1 MTDAP
6 IAEIIHPGGHAPTG
20 WKQQA
25 LAEWLPANGIN
36 PNVVSAD
43 APILVVPIPLP
54 PSGNEGPWMIRVIVF
69 EQYYVGEIGAKETNM
84 ITGRAV
90 TFQRTVPLRF
100 PFPTDPTTGGE
111 DHGQAD
117 LQAAQQAPEEQV
129 RDARQE
135 GVPDPGQGPRE
146 SSAIP
151 GQAARDE
158 GTAEEGPGRSDE
170 AVSEPQED
178 RTQEEVGAL

>member
-36 PNVVSAD
+36 PGVVSAD

-54 PSGNEGPWMIRVIVF
+54 PSGDEGPWMIRVIVF

-84 ITGRAV
+84 LSGRAV

-135 GVPDPGQGPRE
+135 GLPDRHEGQGEERPGE
-146 SSAIP
+146 SEP
-151 GQAARDE
+151 ARHE
-158 GTAEEGPGRSDE
+158 GAAEEGEGRSHE
-170 AVSEPQED
+170 AVPEPEED
-178 RTQEEVGAL
+178 RSEEEVGAR